1 MSQYKAMCSYCCCPG
16 EVGTISGWG
25 LQYTEPGGQ
34 GSQPGVLQVGS
45 HLEHGNITSII
56 IFCKVANVTILANE
70 ECKEMM
76 AERNVTWWGED
87 RFINILYIYIDK

>member
-1 MSQYKAMCSYCCCPG
+1 MSHYKAMCSYFSCPG

-34 GSQPGVLQVGS
+34 GSQPGVLQVTLL
-45 HLEHGNITSII
+45 HRDITIF

-76 AERNVTWWGED
+76 AERNVTWWAED
-87 RFINILYIYIDK
+87 RFINILYIDK

>member
-1 MSQYKAMCSYCCCPG
+1 MLLSG

-45 HLEHGNITSII
+45 HLASRDITRIF

-76 AERNVTWWGED
+76 AERNVTWWGEN
-87 RFINILYIYIDK
+87 R

>member
-1 MSQYKAMCSYCCCPG
+1 M
-16 EVGTISGWG
+16 
-25 LQYTEPGGQ
+25 
-34 GSQPGVLQVGS
+34 
-45 HLEHGNITSII
+45 HSIF

-87 RFINILYIYIDK
+87 RFINILYIDK